1 MEETH
6 RVDDIGGFFFTIL
19 LKTRSSN
26 YSKVAC
32 DLGDMKLSVSD
43 HVDTGCHKQPGNTC
57 MVETLLFAPQSR
69 PQSKLTD

>member
-6 RVDDIGGFFFTIL
+6 RVDDIGAFSFTIL
-19 LKTRSSN
+19 LTTRSSN

-32 DLGDMKLSVSD
+32 DLGDLKLSVLD
-43 HVDTGCHKQPGNTC
+43 HVETGCHKQPSNTC
-57 MVETLLFAPQSR
+57 MVESFLFALQSR